1 LIFQYLAE
9 TVAVRTQFVVAEVFD
24 LAYLRLARP
33 AGAEAG
39 LKVVMADGNG
49 TAELLKA
56 IDANLT
62 GLRSEL
68 RGGLTELKAEL
79 VPIKAKLDGLPI
91 LNRHLITTQ
100 REVRMLTTAFNDFAL
115 ENATK
120 GEIEALH
127 EHVDRVQAENVTLQ
141 VRLET
146 VERLIRELQ
155 EARDHR

>member
-1 LIFQYLAE
+1 
-9 TVAVRTQFVVAEVFD
+9 
-24 LAYLRLARP
+24 
-33 AGAEAG
+33 
-39 LKVVMADGNG
+39 MADGNG

-62 GLRSEL
+62 GLRSEVRSGLTELKAEL
-68 RGGLTELKAEL
+68 RSGLTELKAEL

-91 LNRHLITTQ
+91 LNRHLTTTQ
-100 REVRMLTTAFNDFAL
+100 REVRMLTTAFNDFAR

>member
-1 LIFQYLAE
+1 MQVLMSA
-9 TVAVRTQFVVAEVFD
+9 
-24 LAYLRLARP
+24 
-33 AGAEAG
+33 
-39 LKVVMADGNG
+39 NG
-49 TAELLKA
+49 TEEILKA

-68 RGGLTELKAEL
+68 HTELAAVRTELRTGLAELKAEL
-79 VPIKAKLDGLPI
+79 VPIKAKLDGLPL

-100 REVRMLTTAFNDFAL
+100 REVRMLTTAFNDFAR

-127 EHVDRVQAENVTLQ
+127 EHVDRVQAENAALA

-146 VERLIRELQ
+146 AERLIRELQ

>member
-1 LIFQYLAE
+1 
-9 TVAVRTQFVVAEVFD
+9 
-24 LAYLRLARP
+24 
-33 AGAEAG
+33 
-39 LKVVMADGNG
+39 MADGNG

-68 RGGLTELKAEL
+68 RGGLTEPKAEL
-79 VPIKAKLDGLPI
+79 VPIKAKLDGLTI